1 MIYKTLLI
9 ALSLV
14 TGTFGA
20 ARTSPPSGAIIVSKS
35 GGDYK
40 TIQEAVNAASASA
53 AVIFIQPGTY
63 EEQVLIES
71 GAGALTIYGYT
82 EGDQDYSKK
91 EVILTH
97 SLGADEAGS
106 NDASGT
112 LRAKNDGLKVYNI
125 NIENSRG
132 KGTQAIALSAY
143 GSEQGYYGCQFLGYQ
158 DTILTSKGNHY
169 FHGCYIEGATDF
181 IFGQD
186 SIAWFENCTIGISA
200 KGYITANGRD
210 EASNPGCELGAVV
223 NSAGWSTWGSTPT
236 DNVYYGE
243 IGNTGEGASGT
254 RAGFSKKLDS
264 AVSAGDILGSTSWAD
279 SSYIGG
285 ESPAGNQTATSAVGK
300 SSTIS
305 RTATTVGTVT
315 TRSTIAKPSAIATA
329 SNVITTNTCSNT
341 KCDVATTLQTVTRHT
356 SASEVQG
363 DATSAASATSATPS
377 ASDTPGA
384 DDCSGT
390 PDGFASLNGGT
401 TGGVGGEVVTVS
413 TQADLEKYAGEAAKY
428 IIKVKGVITITPKGT
443 EIKVSS
449 DKTIVGI
456 GNDAEINEGGF
467 NLQNQRNVIFRN
479 IKIGNTYVE
488 GDDEGKTQDWDGI
501 QMDNCTNIWIDHV
514 HLEKGGDGLIDSR
527 KDTTFLT
534 VSWSILRNHNKA
546 FGIGNACQKEIVIHS
561 SVLDANY
568 DPGWTDNV
576 VAEMT
581 IHHNFFD
588 ETKSETLPLTMLNT
602 HISTTT
608 ISLGRLPTATTQE
621 DIQR

>member
-1 MIYKTLLI
+1 MACPEPDTAKPDLFRNNDGLIYYEDKT
-9 ALSLV
+9 
-14 TGTFGA
+14 
-20 ARTSPPSGAIIVSKS
+20 RTSPPSGAIIVAKS

-40 TIQEAVNAASASA
+40 TIQVAVNAASASA

-63 EEQVLIES
+63 EEQVLIEL
-71 GAGALTIYGYT
+71 GAGALTIHGYT
-82 EGDQDYSKK
+82 EDDQDYSKN

-112 LRAKNDGLKVYNI
+112 LRAKADGLKVYNI

-169 FHGCYIEGATDF
+169 FHGCYIEGATEF

-186 SIAWFENCTIGISA
+186 SIAWFESCTIGISA

-243 IGNTGEGASGT
+243 FGNTGEGASGT

-264 AVSAGDILGSTSWAD
+264 AVSVGDILGSTSWLD

-285 ESPAGNQTATSAVGK
+285 ESSGGKDDNQTATGSAIRK
-300 SSTIS
+300 SSTVS
-305 RTATTVGTVT
+305 RITTTVGTIT

-329 SNVITTNTCSNT
+329 SNIITTSTCSNAG
-341 KCDVATTLQTVTRHT
+341 CGVATTLQTMTRHT

-377 ASDTPGA
+377 ASGTPGA

-390 PDGFASLNGGT
+390 PDGLASLNGGT
-401 TGGVGGEVVTVS
+401 TGGAGGKVVTVS
-413 TQADLEKYAGEAAKY
+413 TQADLEKYAGEAA
-428 IIKVKGVITITPKGT
+428 IKITPKGT

-456 GNDAEINEGGF
+456 GNDAEVNEGGF
-467 NLQNQRNVIFRN
+467 NLQNQRNVIFCN

-534 VSWSILRNHNKA
+534 AGPI
-546 FGIGNACQKEIVIHS
+546 
-561 SVLDANY
+561 
-568 DPGWTDNV
+568 
-576 VAEMT
+576 
-581 IHHNFFD
+581 
-588 ETKSETLPLTMLNT
+588 TLWPK
-602 HISTTT
+602 
-608 ISLGRLPTATTQE
+608 
-621 DIQR
+621 